1 MQSDA
6 TIVKDP
12 PASQNG
18 TLERAKRKYPA
29 LFSHNIVRI
38 FLNSKNE
45 YHIVYRDY
53 ISIIKESLMRFD
65 TLHRFPAILLLVLMM
80 LITACAAPAT
90 EGTPPTTDTTETQP
104 TTDDHAEEGEEI
116 HSDEEEHGHE
126 EGEEHS
132 DEEHL
137 SIPDLGGITLA
148 EGETLRV
155 VATTSIIGDV
165 VRNVVGDNIELT
177 VLMAEGQDPHS
188 YQPTAADL
196 TIASNA
202 HIVFVNGWDLEE
214 GLVGDLEGANESGV
228 IVPISAGIEP
238 LEGEGREEEAHEEEG
253 EHAEGEEEH
262 GHLYDPHVWF
272 DVHNVETWVHNVEAV
287 LSTVD
292 SANAETYAAN
302 AEAYEAE
309 LEALEQ
315 YIQEGV
321 AQIPEANRKL
331 VTNHDTFSY
340 FATAYGFEVIGTILP
355 GASTGNEPSAADL
368 TELIA
373 AVQTAGVQA
382 VFIENTVGEG
392 LAGVLNEET
401 GAQVYE
407 LYTDAV
413 GPVGSGAET
422 YIGMI
427 RANIDTLVEAL
438 EE

>member
-1 MQSDA
+1 
-6 TIVKDP
+6 
-12 PASQNG
+12 
-18 TLERAKRKYPA
+18 
-29 LFSHNIVRI
+29 VRI

-45 YHIVYRDY
+45 YHNVYRDY
-53 ISIIKESLMRFD
+53 ISIIKESLMDIF
-65 TLHRFPAILLLVLMM
+65 TLRRFPAILWLVLMM

-90 EGTPPTTDTTETQP
+90 GGTPPTADTTGTQP
-104 TTDDHAEEGEEI
+104 TTDDHAEEGEEAHSDEEEHAEGEEE

-126 EGEEHS
+126 EG
-132 DEEHL
+132 EEHL

-165 VRNVVGDNIELT
+165 VGNVAGDNIELT

-188 YQPTAADL
+188 YQPTASDL
-196 TIASNA
+196 TIASDA

-228 IVPISAGIEP
+228 IVPISAGVEP
-238 LEGEGREEEAHEEEG
+238 LEGEGHEDEAYEEEG
-253 EHAEGEEEH
+253 EHAEGQEED
-262 GHLYDPHVWF
+262 GHLFDPHVWF

-287 LSTVD
+287 LSTMD

-392 LAGVLNEET
+392 LADVLNEET
-401 GAQVYE
+401 GAHVYE

-422 YIGMI
+422 YIGMV

-438 EE
+438 GE